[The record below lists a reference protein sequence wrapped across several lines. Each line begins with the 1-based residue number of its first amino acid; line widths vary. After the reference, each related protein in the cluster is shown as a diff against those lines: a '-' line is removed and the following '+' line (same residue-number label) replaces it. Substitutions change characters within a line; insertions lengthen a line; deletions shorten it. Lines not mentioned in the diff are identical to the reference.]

1 MNLGAERE
9 LPSLERAS
17 GWINSESLT
26 AAGLRGRV
34 VLVDFWTYSCINWLR
49 TLPYVRSWAG
59 KYGPDRLTVVGV
71 HTPEFRFEH
80 DVDNVRRAVRE
91 MGIDY
96 PVALDPDYAIWRGF
110 ANHYWPALYFV
121 DAAGQLRDHRFG
133 EGDYEGSER
142 LIQRLLR
149 EAGTG
154 AVGPDLVSVDA
165 VGIEAAAD
173 WASLKSPETYLGYDR
188 TENFASTD
196 RLAPDDRRTY
206 ASPSELNLNRWS
218 LSGDWTAGSES
229 AVGHA
234 AGGRLAVRFHAR
246 DLHLVMGPAA
256 TGASV
261 RFRVL
266 LDGDPPGE
274 SHGLDAGEDG
284 TGIVSWPRLFQLVR
298 QRGPVR
304 EHTFE
309 IEFLDPGI
317 AVYVFTFG

>member
-1 MNLGAERE
+1 MNLRVERE
-9 LPSLERAS
+9 LPYLERAS
-17 GWINSESLT
+17 GWINSEPLT
-26 AAGLRGRV
+26 AAGLLGRV

-49 TLPYVRSWAG
+49 TLPYLRAWAG
-59 KYGPDRLTVVGV
+59 RYGPDGLTVVGV

-96 PVALDPDYAIWRGF
+96 PVALDPDNAIWRGF

-154 AVGPDLVSVDA
+154 AISTDLVSVDA
-165 VGIEAAAD
+165 AGIEAAAD
-173 WASLKSPETYLGYDR
+173 WASLKSPETYLGHDR
-188 TENFASTD
+188 AENFASTD
-196 RLAPDDRRTY
+196 RLAPDDLRTY
-206 ASPSELNLNRWS
+206 ATPPELNLNHWA

-229 AVGHA
+229 AVGHD
-234 AGGRLAVRFHAR
+234 AGGRLAFRFHAR
-246 DLHLVMGPAA
+246 DVHLVMGPAELG
-256 TGASV
+256 TSV

-274 SHGLDAGEDG
+274 SHGLDSDDDG

-298 QRGPVR
+298 ERGPVR

-309 IEFLDPGI
+309 IEFLDPG
-317 AVYVFTFG
+317 AAAYVFTFG

>member
-1 MNLGAERE
+1 MNLRVERE

-17 GWINSESLT
+17 GWINSEPLT

-49 TLPYVRSWAG
+49 TLPYVRAWAG
-59 KYGPDRLTVVGV
+59 KYGPGGLTVVGV

-80 DVDNVRRAVRE
+80 DVDNVGRAVRE

-96 PVALDPDYAIWRGF
+96 PIALDPDYTIWRGF

-133 EGDYEGSER
+133 EGDYADSAR
-142 LIQRLLR
+142 LIQTLLT

-154 AVGPDLVSVDA
+154 SGPDLVSVDA
-165 VGIEAAAD
+165 ADIEAAAD

-188 TENFASTD
+188 AENFASTD
-196 RLAPDDRRTY
+196 RPAPDDRRTY
-206 ASPSELNLNRWS
+206 ATPPELNLNHWA

-229 AVGHA
+229 AVGHD
-234 AGGRLAVRFHAR
+234 AGGRLAIRFHAR

-274 SHGLDAGEDG
+274 SHGLDVDGDG